1 MEHLRAELEIRGY
14 WNCAKSLPKVKGKCK
29 EVIERIKEE
38 CERGECFVDP
48 EKVLKDIKSVMQKE
62 ESENEKDWL
71 RPLVV
76 TLVALVIIETFAL
89 AFLFL
94 DYTKYKAHVNIEL
107 GKLASYVNK
116 MDRNLWLI
124 RNTLSTLVKAK
135 TRLDQRLKDVTWELR
150 ALELAL
156 SYLQR

>member
-29 EVIERIKEE
+29 EIIERIKEE

-48 EKVLKDIKSVMQKE
+48 EKVLNDIESVMQRE
-62 ESENEKDWL
+62 ENESEKDWL
-71 RPLVV
+71 RPLVA
-76 TLVALVIIETFAL
+76 TLVALVIIETFTL
-89 AFLFL
+89 TFLFL
-94 DYTKYKAHVNIEL
+94 DYMKYKAHVNTEL
-107 GKLASYVNK
+107 GKLASYINK
-116 MDRNLWLI
+116 IDRNMWLI

-135 TRLDQRLKDVTWELR
+135 SQLDQRLKDVMWELR